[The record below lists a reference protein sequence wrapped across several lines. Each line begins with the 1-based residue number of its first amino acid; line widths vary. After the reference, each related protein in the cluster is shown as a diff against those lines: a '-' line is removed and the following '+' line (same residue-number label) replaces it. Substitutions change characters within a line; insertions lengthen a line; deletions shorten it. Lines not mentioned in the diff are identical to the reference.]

1 MNNERLAELSE
12 KYISASLNSE
22 EAEEFQDY
30 LNQHPEAKIAI
41 NEHIKL
47 KELMMYSKLKE
58 PKVEFWDIYKEK
70 LFNRIERNTAWFLII
85 LGSIVVGI
93 FFFFNLVDAWFSEH
107 DLPDLVKY
115 GIASLMLGFILL
127 IFSLIRERIQT
138 FKNDKY
144 KEVER

>member
-30 LNQHPEAKIAI
+30 LNQHPESKIAI

-47 KELMMYSKLKE
+47 KELMMHSKLKE

-93 FFFFNLVDAWFSEH
+93 FFLFNLVDAWFSEH